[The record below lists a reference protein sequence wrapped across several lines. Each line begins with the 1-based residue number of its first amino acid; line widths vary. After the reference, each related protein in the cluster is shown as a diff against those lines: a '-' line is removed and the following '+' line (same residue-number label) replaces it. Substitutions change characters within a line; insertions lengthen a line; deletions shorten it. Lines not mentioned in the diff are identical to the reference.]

1 MRITILLGAA
11 LLVTTALL
19 AQGPFGKLAD
29 PTSDVRGVVWN
40 PQVGQGSEY
49 DITTHNSSK
58 IHVTLAVVG
67 KESLEGQTAYWLD
80 TRVNN
85 SEFGQIVSKRL
96 TTLSG
101 GQLRGGRW
109 IIQAGGNPT

>member
-11 LLVTTALL
+11 LLATTALL
-19 AQGPFGKLAD
+19 AQGPFSKLAD
-29 PTSDVRGVVWN
+29 PTVDVRGVVWN

-67 KESLEGQTAYWLD
+67 KESLEGQTAYWLE
-80 TRVNN
+80 TGVNN

-96 TTLSG
+96 TSSPSLS
-101 GQLRGGRW
+101 L
-109 IIQAGGNPT
+109 